1 MASTRDPAGLTAQE
15 GLIRLAGV
23 ETRWLELEGEG
34 PPLLLLHGYADSADT
49 WRPLLERLADRGR
62 AACAIDL
69 TGFGTASE
77 LDLGRPL
84 LPQWDELVAA
94 SVGELSERNRGSEV
108 FVVGNSLGGCLAL
121 RAAQHPELEVGGIVP
136 IAPAGL
142 HMARWFPI
150 IEGERLIRMLRFAP
164 VPVPEVIVRE
174 IVGRV
179 YRTLAF
185 GNPRGADPAVVS
197 AFARHLP
204 SVERTTAVLEVG
216 RRLLPELESPYDL
229 KRIDCPLLMIWG
241 ERDRMVYTAGA
252 ERVLR
257 AVDYSDI
264 EVIPDC
270 GHCPQVEVPDKLAEL
285 LLAFPDSVESTEAE
299 QAANG

>member
-1 MASTRDPAGLTAQE
+1 MAFTREPGTLTAQK
-15 GLIRLAGV
+15 GRIRLAGV
-23 ETRWLELEGEG
+23 DTRWLELEGEG

-69 TGFGTASE
+69 TGVGTASE
-77 LDLGRPL
+77 LDLRRPL
-84 LPQWDELVAA
+84 LKQWDELVAA
-94 SVGELSERNRGSEV
+94 SVGELSERNSGGEV
-108 FVVGNSLGGCLAL
+108 YVVGNSLGGCLAL
-121 RAAQHPELEVGGIVP
+121 RAAQHADLEVGGIVP

-150 IEGERLIRMLRFAP
+150 IEGERLIRMLRFSP
-164 VPVPEVIVRE
+164 LPVPEVIVRE
-174 IVGRV
+174 VVGRV

-185 GNPRGADPAVVS
+185 GDPRGADPAVVT
-197 AFARHLP
+197 AFARHIS

-216 RRLLPELESPYDL
+216 RRLLPELESPFDL
-229 KRIDCPLLMIWG
+229 QRIDCPLLLIWG

-257 AVDYSDI
+257 TVDYSDI

-270 GHCPQVEVPDKLAEL
+270 GHCPQVEVPDQLADL
-285 LLAFPDSVESTEAE
+285 LTEFPRTLKE
-299 QAANG
+299 G